1 MGPLLLAF
9 IAVLFIACLAHGAVT
24 PTQPTGDYA
33 VHQASR
39 GFLDGYQ
46 TMDLLAALYF
56 GIVISANVRAMHV
69 TDNTLIRRE
78 TAYAGL
84 GTGILLIVIYA
95 VLGYVGVVSGSIAS
109 VNPATDTGATVLTNL
124 TASLFGTFGM
134 VFLGI
139 VFVIACLNV
148 CTGLICTCAT
158 YFHTRFATVAG
169 RRVSYRAWQALF
181 TVFSFVV
188 SNAGL
193 SMIIKVSVPV
203 LAALYPIAIVLV
215 TLALTHRILAAHFPR
230 VYFWMVLLVAI
241 VSFATCLASIVTVFG
256 GSLPW
261 LEAILNMLPLQQF
274 QLGWI
279 IPALAGLLIG
289 VLDSA
294 AHSSFKR

>member
-1 MGPLLLAF
+1 MWVSCP
-9 IAVLFIACLAHGAVT
+9 GAL
-24 PTQPTGDYA
+24 P
-33 VHQASR
+33 R
-39 GFLDGYQ
+39 
-46 TMDLLAALYF
+46 
-56 GIVISANVRAMHV
+56 
-69 TDNTLIRRE
+69 
-78 TAYAGL
+78 
-84 GTGILLIVIYA
+84 
-95 VLGYVGVVSGSIAS
+95 SIQR
-109 VNPATDTGATVLTNL
+109 PIQ
-124 TASLFGTFGM
+124 ASLFGTFGM

-215 TLALTHRILAAHFPR
+215 TLALTHRILAAHFSR

-294 AHSSFKR
+294 AHSSFTR